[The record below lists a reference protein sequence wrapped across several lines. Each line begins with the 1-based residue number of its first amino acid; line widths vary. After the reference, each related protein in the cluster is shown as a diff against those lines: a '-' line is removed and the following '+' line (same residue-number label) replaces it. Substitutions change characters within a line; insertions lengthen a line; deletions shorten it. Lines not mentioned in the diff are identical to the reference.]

1 MTDNSLGALQG
12 VIFEMIKEVKG
23 AGKDDLKDTLAK
35 AKAVNDLA
43 GTAIDNVNAMVGIV
57 RMRNAATI
65 DADAYDDLKRLS

>member
-12 VIFEMIKEVKG
+12 VIFEMIRDVRSADKG
-23 AGKDDLKDTLAK
+23 DLKDTLAK

-57 RMRNAATI
+57 RARNTATI
-65 DADAYDDLKRLS
+65 DADAYNDLKRLS